1 MYLSPLT
8 EAMII
13 NGAVLISVLEG
24 DLGPHRKIG
33 KLRILRPLITVAVV
47 IPLFIDSP
55 VTHGNGLLVE
65 LAGVAAGLLCGVVVA
80 ALMRVYRS
88 PKTGQPVS
96 AAGFPY
102 ALFWIVIVGARAA
115 FSIGATRWFPTQL
128 DQWAFTHQV
137 TGSAIT
143 DGLIFMALAMVL
155 VRTASLGTRARR
167 LRSPQGAT
175 QLAA

>member
-1 MYLSPLT
+1 MTLSPLT
-8 EAMII
+8 EAMIL

-33 KLRILRPLITVAVV
+33 RLRILRPLITVAIVV
-47 IPLFIDSP
+47 PLFIRSP

-65 LAGVAAGLLCGVVVA
+65 LAGLAAGLLSGAIVA

-88 PKTGQPVS
+88 PTTGLPVS
-96 AAGFPY
+96 AADLPY
-102 ALFWIVIVGARAA
+102 ALAWIVVVGARAA
-115 FSIGATRWFPTQL
+115 FSIGATNWFPLQL
-128 DQWAFTHQV
+128 DQWCLTHAV
-137 TGSAIT
+137 SGNAIT
-143 DGLIFMALAMVL
+143 DGLIAMALTMVL

-167 LRSPQGAT
+167 LGNPRAAT

>member
-1 MYLSPLT
+1 MSPLT

-33 KLRILRPLITVAVV
+33 RFRILRPLITIAVIV
-47 IPLFIDSP
+47 PLFIDSP
-55 VTHGNGLLVE
+55 VTHGNGLLIE
-65 LAGVAAGLLCGVVVA
+65 LAGVAAGLLCGAVVA

-102 ALFWIVIVGARAA
+102 ALVWIIVVGARAA
-115 FSIGATRWFPTQL
+115 FSSGATNWFPAQL
-128 DQWAFTHQV
+128 DQWAFAHQV
-137 TGSAIT
+137 SGAAIT
-143 DGLIFMALAMVL
+143 DGLIFMALMMVL
-155 VRTASLGTRARR
+155 LRTAGLAVQARR
-167 LRSPQGAT
+167 LPAGPASVP
-175 QLAA
+175 AAA